1 METEL
6 DTKQEVKTQ
15 KELSEPMKNVVEKDH
30 VKQKKTSIPIPGL
43 HTLYRQDSKSR
54 SLAAVVPK
62 GKLYQLQPRVIH
74 RPQTPE
80 HKKVRP
86 PRFIPF
92 EPYTAAIN
100 PIIPKP
106 NQNIHLKKVDK
117 NNLDINVLITQMSN
131 MKSAELSSS
140 SPVKTVAPVPV
151 SSQSEEMAKELAK
164 LKEERDY
171 FQNQLKFQVKVNSEL
186 KNLLV
191 ASVGE
196 DLQTRVNL
204 LTEDKLQ
211 LAKALLDTAKNLT
224 THTEQIEFL
233 AGQCEVWRSKFLASS
248 VMIEELARWKADLT
262 NKTTLLTEGNK
273 KMLQLTAQVREMELH
288 MLKNLKFLAKL
299 KNLNLP
305 STDCLTLA
313 SECLNITDQ
322 MVLHTGGV
330 GMPGSLNLKCGLGS
344 MTEQEKYAKQA
355 LATTNNQLMSTEEA
369 SIAIVDQAHRKLSLS
384 AEEKPECIDRT

>member
-1 METEL
+1 MTKAEL
-6 DTKQEVKTQ
+6 NTVKDL
-15 KELSEPMKNVVEKDH
+15 KPVDRNDH
-30 VKQKKTSIPIPGL
+30 VKQRKSSIPIPGL
-43 HTLYRQDSKSR
+43 HTLYRQNSKSR
-54 SLAAVVPK
+54 SLTPVIPK
-62 GKLYQLQPRVIH
+62 GKLYLLQPRVVH
-74 RPQTPE
+74 RSQTPE

-100 PIIPKP
+100 PIIPKL
-106 NQNIHLKKVDK
+106 NQNIFLKKPNK
-117 NNLDINVLITQMSN
+117 NNLDINVLVTQMSN
-131 MKSAELSSS
+131 MKTAELSISAS
-140 SPVKTVAPVPV
+140 SPIKV
-151 SSQSEEMAKELAK
+151 SPICQPDETTMEFEK
-164 LKEERDY
+164 LREERDY

-196 DLQTRVNL
+196 DLQSRVNL

-211 LAKALLDTAKNLT
+211 LAKALLDTARNLT

-262 NKTTLLTEGNK
+262 NKITLLTEANK
-273 KMLQLTAQVREMELH
+273 KMLQLTGQVREMELH

-299 KNLNLP
+299 KHLNLP
-305 STDCLTLA
+305 STDCLALA

-322 MVLHTGGV
+322 MVLHTGV
-330 GMPGSLNLKCGLGS
+330 GMPGSLNLKSGLGS
-344 MTEQEKYAKQA
+344 MTESEKYAKQA
-355 LATTNNQLMSTEEA
+355 LASTNPQLICTEEA
-369 SIAIVDQAHRKLSLS
+369 SAAIVDQAHRKQSVC
-384 AEEKPECIDRT
+384 EDK